1 MKVAEKVAIVT
12 GGGNGIGGA
21 LAAKLAQQDARVVV
35 ADLDANAAR
44 AVADGINA
52 ERPGAAIAAGADVA
66 DTTQIQRL
74 ITLAESGFG
83 PVDLY
88 FANAGITGVVGLEA
102 TEKEWDRSIDVNL
115 RAHIRAAQLL
125 IPDWVERGEGYFI
138 STASAAGLLTQL
150 GSATYAVTKHAAVGF
165 AEWLNITYGDQGV
178 RVSCL
183 CPMGVNTKLL
193 YEGEQTGHP
202 LGDLATRAVT
212 TAGDVL
218 GTGGRRRQ
226 RAGGDRRGTLP
237 DPPAHRRVGHVPA
250 KGHRLRPLVERHA
263 PLPAQLAKGHAVTA
277 QNTNAQNLNGR
288 TAIVTGA
295 SRGIG
300 LAIAQRLAAD
310 GANVVL
316 TARKQESADAA
327 AEQVGGSAIGVA
339 AHAVDEDAA
348 KRCVD
353 LTLDRFGS
361 IDILINNAGTNPAYG
376 PLIEQDHARFAKTF
390 EVNLWAPLL
399 WTSLAV
405 KAWMGEHGGVV
416 INTASIGG
424 MHSSPYM
431 GMYNAT
437 KAALIHVTKQ
447 LALELSP
454 RVRVNAICPGVV
466 RTRLA
471 EALWKDHEEDVSA
484 RTALGRV
491 GEPPDVAAA
500 VAFLVSDQAS
510 WITGDTMVIDGGQVL
525 GDAGGF
531 R

>member
-1 MKVAEKVAIVT
+1 M
-12 GGGNGIGGA
+12 
-21 LAAKLAQQDARVVV
+21 
-35 ADLDANAAR
+35 
-44 AVADGINA
+44 
-52 ERPGAAIAAGADVA
+52 
-66 DTTQIQRL
+66 
-74 ITLAESGFG
+74 SS
-83 PVDLY
+83 
-88 FANAGITGVVGLEA
+88 
-102 TEKEWDRSIDVNL
+102 TE
-115 RAHIRAAQLL
+115 
-125 IPDWVERGEGYFI
+125 
-138 STASAAGLLTQL
+138 L
-150 GSATYAVTKHAAVGF
+150 G
-165 AEWLNITYGDQGV
+165 
-178 RVSCL
+178 
-183 CPMGVNTKLL
+183 
-193 YEGEQTGHP
+193 
-202 LGDLATRAVT
+202 
-212 TAGDVL
+212 
-218 GTGGRRRQ
+218 
-226 RAGGDRRGTLP
+226 
-237 DPPAHRRVGHVPA
+237 
-250 KGHRLRPLVERHA
+250 
-263 PLPAQLAKGHAVTA
+263 
-277 QNTNAQNLNGR
+277 GR

-327 AEQVGGSAIGVA
+327 AKQVDGSAIGVA

-348 KRCVD
+348 RRCVD
-353 LTLDRFGS
+353 TTLDRFGS

-390 EVNLWAPLL
+390 DVNLWAALL

-405 KAWMGEHGGVV
+405 KAWMGEHGGAI

-424 MHSSPYM
+424 MHQSPYM

-471 EALWKDHEEDVSA
+471 EALWQGDNERHVSD
-484 RTALGRV
+484 RTALGRI

-500 VAFLVSDQAS
+500 VAFLVSDEAS

-525 GDAGGF
+525 GDAEGF